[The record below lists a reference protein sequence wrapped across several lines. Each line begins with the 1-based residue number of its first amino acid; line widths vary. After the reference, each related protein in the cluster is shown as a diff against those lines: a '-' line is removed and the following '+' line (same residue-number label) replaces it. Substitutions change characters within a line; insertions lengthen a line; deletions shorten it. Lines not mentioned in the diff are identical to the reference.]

1 VLVVDLGD
9 PPTGPSALTG
19 VVVAVGSAADIT
31 SSDAQSWIDGA
42 TFTLSEDE
50 VTDRRVVTVESTA
63 TALVELTTRF
73 EMWPQAATVCDHVL
87 RAASPAASTVAGV
100 ITESLAYST
109 LQAGGEFA
117 AWLRQRGP
125 ATVPAL
131 PDPVVADRDGDTLHV
146 RFNRPSRHNA
156 FSNDARAALLEALD
170 VARRDPSVDEVI
182 LTGNGPSFCS
192 GGDLQEFGTAP
203 DPATAHL
210 IRVTRSPARLLAEL
224 TDRVVVEVHGACIGA
239 GVELAAFARRIVSS
253 ANTWFAL
260 PEVGMGLVPG
270 AGGTVSI
277 PRRIGRHRAAALA
290 LSGDRLDAEQALTW
304 GLVDEIGPRHGTH
317 PDPR

>member
-9 PPTGPSALTG
+9 PPTGPRAPTG
-19 VVVAVGSAADIT
+19 VVVAVGSAADIA
-31 SSDAQSWIDGA
+31 SPPAQYWVDSA
-42 TFTLSEDE
+42 TFTLSGDE
-50 VTDRRVVTVESTA
+50 VTDRRVVSVESTA
-63 TALVELTTRF
+63 TALVELATRF
-73 EMWPQAATVCDHVL
+73 EMWPQAATVCDDVL
-87 RAASPAASTVAGV
+87 RAADPAASTVAGV

-125 ATVPAL
+125 VAAPAL

-170 VARRDPSVDEVI
+170 VARHDPSVDEVI

-192 GGDLQEFGTAP
+192 GGDLAEFGSFA
-203 DPATAHL
+203 DPASAHVA
-210 IRVTRSPARLLAEL
+210 RVRHSPALVLAEL
-224 TDRVVVEVHGACIGA
+224 TARLGGRCRARVHGQVLGS
-239 GVELAAFARRIVSS
+239 GLEMAAFCGWVAAHRDSVLG
-253 ANTWFAL
+253 L
-260 PEVGMGLVPG
+260 PELSLGLIPG

-277 PRRIGRHRAAALA
+277 TRRVGRWRTAYLV
-290 LSGDRLDAEQALTW
+290 LSGRTIDAATALRW
-304 GLVDEIGPRHGTH
+304 GLVDAVEAT
-317 PDPR
+317 